1 MKLKTL
7 TLLQNCFSRIII
19 AVTSTQQNLIS
30 VTKEQFDIITRLVQK
45 PC

>member
-7 TLLQNCFSRIII
+7 TLLQNCFSRII

-30 VTKEQFDIITRLVQK
+30 VTKEQFDIITCLVQK

>member
-7 TLLQNCFSRIII
+7 TLLQNCFSRIT

>member
-7 TLLQNCFSRIII
+7 TLLQNCFSRII

-45 PC
+45 LC